1 MAKATCSDIA
11 SGSSKCFEFLRIVH
25 LLISLYSITV
35 AEMNDPSSDESLAAS
50 SIIMPQ
56 SVPQS
61 ASGSII
67 ERRFSTSSMTV
78 PSAPPSEIGSAI
90 SLLDVPSSS
99 SSDDDDAVYEDS
111 RSQVIV
117 SPAGDGDA
125 QDVEYVMLFDSSSED
140 D

>member
-1 MAKATCSDIA
+1 MARATCSGIA
-11 SGSSKCFEFLRIVH
+11 SGSSKQSH
-25 LLISLYSITV
+25 LLCIVRLLICLLSITV
-35 AEMNDPSSDESLAAS
+35 AEVNDPTSDESLAAS

-56 SVPQS
+56 SVPHS
-61 ASGSII
+61 ASGRSIT
-67 ERRFSTSSMTV
+67 EHRFSISSMTV

-90 SLLDVPSSS
+90 SLLDIPSSS
-99 SSDDDDAVYEDS
+99 ASDDDDAIYEDS

-117 SPAGDGDA
+117 SSAADA